1 MRLAPIVVEH
11 VAGVR
16 HERRVDERGRV
27 VAERQTSPTLYPSE
41 IQLGNTNLISK
52 TPSRPFVGD
61 TRRSQSDQR
70 HPHRTIH
77 AMRMDAVAGT
87 LPAALSDYWT

>member
-52 TPSRPFVGD
+52 TL
-61 TRRSQSDQR
+61 
-70 HPHRTIH
+70 
-77 AMRMDAVAGT
+77 VALSLAIPAAASPISGT
-87 LPAALSDYWT
+87 LTAR